1 MSGFPTL
8 NVVVTN
14 TKVPRETRALVSGV
28 RQLRDRFPEL
38 IESIFDSIESVVS
51 SCVKRLESGKLD
63 EAFVGELMR
72 MNHQLL
78 NAIGVG
84 HSSLDSICLSMSKLC
99 GVSWTKLTGAGG
111 GGCAVTLVPS
121 NLTSSEK
128 LENGVKCLSEKHG
141 FDCFRTKMGG
151 SGVVITSTK

>member
-1 MSGFPTL
+1 M

-28 RQLRDRFPEL
+28 RKLRDQFPEL
-38 IESIFDSIESVVS
+38 VESIFDSIETVVS
-51 SCVKRLESGKLD
+51 SCVKRLESSILD

-84 HSSLDSICLSMSKLC
+84 HSSLDLICLSMSKQC
-99 GVSWTKLTGAGG
+99 GISWTKLTGAGG

-121 NLTSSEK
+121 NLISSEK
-128 LENGVKCLSEKHG
+128 LEKGVKFLSEMHG

-151 SGVVITSTK
+151 SGVLITSTMKKK

>member
-84 HSSLDSICLSMSKLC
+84 HSSLDSICLSMSNC

-128 LENGVKCLSEKHG
+128 VENGVKCLSETHG
-141 FDCFRTKMGG
+141 LIVFVRRWEGG
-151 SGVVITSTK
+151 SVIVT